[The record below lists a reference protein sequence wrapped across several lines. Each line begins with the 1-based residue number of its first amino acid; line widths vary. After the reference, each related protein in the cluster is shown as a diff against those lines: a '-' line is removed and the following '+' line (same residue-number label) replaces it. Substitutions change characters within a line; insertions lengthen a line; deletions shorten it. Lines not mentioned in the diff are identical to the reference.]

1 MYTVFDLQG
10 IYIKDKTVNPKPL
23 LILGGYGITGRLLA
37 KLLLQETDL
46 RLILAGRNIQKAE
59 EAAAELNRACQ
70 EERVA
75 GACADA
81 SDAASLR
88 RVFQGIDLVL
98 VASSTAKY
106 AKEVA
111 TTALEMGIDYL
122 DIQYSTQKVS
132 QLKSMQKEIETAGRC
147 FITDGGFHPGLP
159 AVLVRYAAQHFDA
172 LEKAVVGS
180 VIKEDWRGLSLAD
193 GTLEELLEEFNDFVP
208 LVYKEGRWKKA
219 GMYGMSDTLTMDFG
233 REFGKQY
240 CVPMFLEEMRPLP
253 ESIPSLKETGF
264 FVGGFNW
271 FVDWLVLPLAAI
283 GVKLWPRIALRP
295 MGRLTR
301 WGLNTF
307 SKPPYGTMLK
317 AEVRGARDGRA
328 KAMDITLYHKDGYM
342 FTAIPVVACLLQYL
356 DGSIRKPGLWTQAN
370 IVEPDRLLSD
380 MERMGIEVK
389 IQIT

>member
-1 MYTVFDLQG
+1 LHHRGKSVN
-10 IYIKDKTVNPKPL
+10 KTPL
-23 LILGGYGITGRLLA
+23 LILGGYGTTGSLLA
-37 KLLLQETDL
+37 GLLLKETDL
-46 RLILAGRNIQKAE
+46 RLVLAGRNIQKAE
-59 EAAAELNRACQ
+59 VAAVELNRTCQ

-81 SDAASLR
+81 SDAASLK
-88 RVFQGIDLVL
+88 RVFQGVDMVV

-111 TTALEMGIDYL
+111 AAALETGIDYL
-122 DIQYSTQKVS
+122 DIQYSTQKVGV
-132 QLKSMQKEIETAGRC
+132 LKSMQDEIEAAGRC

-159 AVLVRYAAQHFDA
+159 AALVRYAAQHFDS

-180 VIKEDWRGLSLAD
+180 VIKEDWRRLSVAD
-193 GTLEELLEEFNDFVP
+193 DTLVELLEEINDFVP
-208 LVYKEGRWKKA
+208 LIYKAGRWKKA
-219 GMYGMSDTLTMDFG
+219 GMYGMQDALTMDFG

-264 FVGGFNW
+264 YVGGFNW

-283 GVKLWPRIALRP
+283 GIKLWPRTALKP
-295 MGRLTR
+295 MGRLLR
-301 WGLNTF
+301 WSLNTF

-317 AEVRGARDGRA
+317 AEARGARDGRA
-328 KAMDITLYHKDGYM
+328 KAMDITLYHEDGYV
-342 FTAIPVVACLLQYL
+342 FTAIPVAACLLQYL
-356 DGSIRKPGLWTQAN
+356 DGSMKKPGLWTQAN
-370 IVEPDRLLSD
+370 IVEPDRLIRD

-389 IQIT
+389 IQMTQIGD

>member
-1 MYTVFDLQG
+1 MIQPTDWAN
-10 IYIKDKTVNPKPL
+10 KKPL

-37 KLLLQETDL
+37 GLLLKETDL
-46 RLILAGRNIQKAE
+46 RLVLAGRSIKKAE
-59 EAAAELNRACQ
+59 EAAAELNRICQ
-70 EERVA
+70 DDRVA

-81 SDAASLR
+81 SDAASLTG
-88 RVFQGIDLVL
+88 VFQGVDMVV

-106 AKEVA
+106 TQEVA
-111 TTALEMGIDYL
+111 TAALEADIDYL
-122 DIQYSTQKVS
+122 DIQYSTQKVGV
-132 QLKSMQKEIETAGRC
+132 LKSIQKEIEAAGRC

-172 LEKAVVGS
+172 LESAVVGS
-180 VIKEDWRGLSLAD
+180 VIKEDWRDLSLAD

-219 GMYGMSDTLTMDFG
+219 GMYGMSDMLTMNFG

-240 CVPMFLEEMRPLP
+240 CVPLFLEEMRPLP

-271 FVDWLVLPLAAI
+271 FVDWLVLPLAALGI
-283 GVKLWPRIALRP
+283 KLWPRAAIKP
-295 MGRLTR
+295 MGRMMR
-301 WGLNTF
+301 WGLITF

-317 AEVRGARDGRA
+317 AEAQGASEGRA
-328 KAMDITLYHKDGYM
+328 KVMDITLYHEDGYV

-356 DGSIRKPGLWTQAN
+356 DGSIKKPGLWTQAN
-370 IVEPDRLLSD
+370 IVEPDRLIRD

-389 IQIT
+389 IQTTWIGD

>member
-1 MYTVFDLQG
+1 
-10 IYIKDKTVNPKPL
+10 VNKKPL
-23 LILGGYGITGRLLA
+23 LILGGYGTTGSLLA
-37 KLLLQETDL
+37 GLLLKETDL
-46 RLILAGRNIQKAE
+46 RLVLAGRNIQKAE
-59 EAAAELNRACQ
+59 VAAVELNRTCQ

-81 SDAASLR
+81 SDAASLK
-88 RVFQGIDLVL
+88 RVFQGVDMVV

-111 TTALEMGIDYL
+111 AAALETGIDYL
-122 DIQYSTQKVS
+122 DIQYSTQKVGV
-132 QLKSMQKEIETAGRC
+132 LKSMQDEIEAAGRC

-159 AVLVRYAAQHFDA
+159 AALVRYAAQHFDS

-180 VIKEDWRGLSLAD
+180 VIKEDWRRLSVAD
-193 GTLEELLEEFNDFVP
+193 DTLVELLEEINDFVP
-208 LVYKEGRWKKA
+208 LIYKAGRWKKA
-219 GMYGMSDTLTMDFG
+219 GLYGMQDALTMDFG

-264 FVGGFNW
+264 YVGGFNW

-283 GVKLWPRIALRP
+283 GIKLWPRTALKP
-295 MGRLTR
+295 MGRLLR
-301 WGLNTF
+301 WSLNTF

-317 AEVRGARDGRA
+317 AEARGARDGRA
-328 KAMDITLYHKDGYM
+328 KAMDITLYHEDGYV
-342 FTAIPVVACLLQYL
+342 FTAIPVAACLLQYL
-356 DGSIRKPGLWTQAN
+356 DGSMKKPGLWTQAN
-370 IVEPDRLLSD
+370 IVEPDRLIRD

-389 IQIT
+389 IQMTQIGD